1 MELESNVTIDEGVNE
16 YGIQRQIILE
26 GDQAVTKLTYDA
38 APMLEAA
45 AAERS
50 ATAGERWG
58 DMRKIG
64 TIPMAELI
72 RIQETYKTE
81 VERKAQILLWL
92 KANPYFVTFDKFLK
106 TH

>member
-1 MELESNVTIDEGVNE
+1 MEIAANVTIDEGVNH
-16 YGIQRQIILE
+16 YGIRRQIILE

-45 AAERS
+45 AAERA

-64 TIPMAELI
+64 TIPMAELT
-72 RIQETYKTE
+72 RINDTYKTAA
-81 VERKAQILLWL
+81 ERQAQILLWL
-92 KANPYFVTFDKFLK
+92 RANPRMVTFDRFLK
-106 TH
+106 

>member
-1 MELESNVTIDEGVNE
+1 MEIESNVTIDEGVNQ
-16 YGIQRQIILE
+16 YGIRREIILE

-38 APMLEAA
+38 EPLLEAA
-45 AAERS
+45 AAERA

-64 TIPMAELI
+64 TIPMAVLTHI
-72 RIQETYKTE
+72 NDTYKSE

-92 KANPYFVTFDKFLK
+92 RENPRMVTFDRFLIS
-106 TH
+106 H